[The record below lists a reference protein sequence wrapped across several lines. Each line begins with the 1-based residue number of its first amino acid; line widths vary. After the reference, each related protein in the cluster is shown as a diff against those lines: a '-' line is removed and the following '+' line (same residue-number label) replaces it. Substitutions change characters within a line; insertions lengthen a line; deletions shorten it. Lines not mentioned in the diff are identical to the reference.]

1 MVDAE
6 EFLAVLALEV
16 GGHRAVVLVTK
27 SLLCIPISAANNRW
41 QASELEL
48 FIDELPELVEDAG
61 EAATKDMYLLLDAQ
75 HFEGAAAPELLVA
88 EQNRPGHLLH
98 DAEAKDLVHHPRKRL
113 STVQV
118 ILGFDADLYGQEMQ
132 QKILFPAS

>member
-6 EFLAVLALEV
+6 KFLAALALEV
-16 GGHRAVVLVTK
+16 GGHGAVLLVAN
-27 SLLCIPISAANNRW
+27 LLSTIGGTIYQW
-41 QASELEL
+41 QASEFEL
-48 FIDELPELVEDAG
+48 FVDELPELVEDAG